1 MNLIGLIAGVGSLFL
16 AVAMT
21 VIARP
26 RDGISLRFLRNEN
39 VVLFY
44 AVVCLTVF
52 VVGFVLIF
60 SSVL

>member
-52 VVGFVLIF
+52 VVGFILIF